1 MWLEVSV
8 GLGPK
13 LTGFGAVG
21 TFGFSCTCTAVAC
34 SRVSSNAASESFGLA
49 AGSMLGFR
57 RALSHSRVRTI
68 RCVDPVA
75 VTFHRKFFTHSFD
88 LSSDEITR

>member
-34 SRVSSNAASESFGLA
+34 SRVLSNAASESFGLA
-49 AGSMLGFR
+49 AESMLSFR
-57 RALSHSRVRTI
+57 RAFSHSRVRTSVCGP
-68 RCVDPVA
+68 RRG
-75 VTFHRKFFTHSFD
+75 HQRKIFTHSFD